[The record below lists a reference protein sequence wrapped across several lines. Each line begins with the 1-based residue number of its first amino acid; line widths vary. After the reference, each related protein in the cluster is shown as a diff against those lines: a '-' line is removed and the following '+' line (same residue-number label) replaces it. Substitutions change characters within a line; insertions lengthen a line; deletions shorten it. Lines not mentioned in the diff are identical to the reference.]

1 MKNKIILLLF
11 TISIFYGCKK
21 DWLDYSPIDMY
32 SAKIEY
38 DDKNAPKHLN
48 VAAVSIQPDK
58 SDKTKS
64 LENIRIMVEKIK
76 NEHPEVQVIVFGE
89 LILGWYWDEDT
100 KAVYQQKIAETI
112 PGDATNFV
120 KNLASIHNVN
130 IVFGLAEAD
139 TLVHKYYNS
148 QVLIRPN
155 GELVRYRKRNLNET
169 DIDNNFTAGT
179 EKKITEINGIK
190 VSMLICSDMQS
201 DKITHEI
208 ANDKVDV
215 ILQSLATTTDM
226 NSEISYVGMQMNNWI
241 VFANRFGEEGFF
253 NYTGFTHL
261 INPAGTISD
270 RATGKNAYVY
280 RRLGIFTK

>member
-11 TISIFYGCKK
+11 TISLFYGCKK

-38 DDKNAPKHLN
+38 DDSKAPKHLN

-64 LENIRIMVEKIK
+64 LENIKIMVEKIK
-76 NEHPEVQVIVFGE
+76 NEHPDVQVIVFGE

-100 KAVYQQKIAETI
+100 KAQYQQKIAETI
-112 PGDATNFV
+112 PGDATSFV
-120 KNLASIHNVN
+120 KNLASLNNVN
-130 IVFGLAEAD
+130 IVFGLAEID
-139 TLVHKYYNS
+139 TLTHKYYNS

-155 GELVRYRKRNLNET
+155 GEIISYRKRNLNET

-179 EKKITEINGIK
+179 QKKITEINGIK

-226 NSEISYVGMQMNNWI
+226 NAEISYVGMQMNSWI

-280 RRLGIFTK
+280 RRLGIFNK

>member
-11 TISIFYGCKK
+11 TISLFYGCKK

-38 DDKNAPKHLN
+38 DDSKAPKHLN
-48 VAAVSIQPDK
+48 VAAASIQPDK

-64 LENIRIMVEKIK
+64 LENIKIMVEKIK
-76 NEHPEVQVIVFGE
+76 NEHPDVQVIVFGE

-100 KAVYQQKIAETI
+100 KAQYQQKIAEII
-112 PGDATNFV
+112 PGDATSFV
-120 KNLASIHNVN
+120 KNLASLNNVN
-130 IVFGLAEAD
+130 IVFGLAEID
-139 TLVHKYYNS
+139 TVTHKYYNS

-155 GELVRYRKRNLNET
+155 GEIISYRKRNLNET

-179 EKKITEINGIK
+179 QKKITEINGIK

-226 NSEISYVGMQMNNWI
+226 NAEISYVGMQMNSWI

-280 RRLGIFTK
+280 RRLGIFNK